1 MKARIDAIIQRDQA
15 EYLERLLPQTDPLL
29 REMEEYGGQHH
40 VPSADREVATF
51 VEITARAINAKRA
64 LEIGMAIG
72 YTTTHLARAVGED
85 GLVVTIDPS
94 DEMIHAA
101 EGYLTRAGL
110 RERVRIERG
119 KALDV
124 IPHLRETFD
133 LIFIDA
139 LKEEY
144 TDYLKLSLPR
154 LRSGGVVIVDN
165 LLWGGQVAGEIRA
178 PDQETSTNALR
189 EFNSY
194 FVNHPKLRAEV
205 LSVGDGL
212 GFAVKVAEE
221 GFHRGHGGPQG
232 QRSS

>member
-15 EYLERLLPQTDPLL
+15 EYLDQLIPQTDPLL
-29 REMEEYGGQHH
+29 REMEEYGGEHS
-40 VPSADREVATF
+40 VPSADREVALF

-72 YTTTHLARAVGED
+72 YTTTHLARAVGDD

-94 DEMIHAA
+94 DEMIKAA
-101 EGYLTRAGL
+101 EGYLTRAGV

-124 IPHLRETFD
+124 IPQLKDTFD
-133 LIFIDA
+133 LLFIDA

-144 TDYLKLSLPR
+144 ADYLKLSLPR
-154 LRSGGVVIVDN
+154 LRKGGVVIVDN
-165 LLWGGQVAGEIRA
+165 LLWGGQVAGEIRS
-178 PDQETSTNALR
+178 PDQESSTNALR
-189 EFNSY
+189 EFNKY

-205 LSVGDGL
+205 LAVGDGL
-212 GFAVKVAEE
+212 GYAVKL
-221 GFHRGHGGPQG
+221 
-232 QRSS
+232 

>member
-1 MKARIDAIIQRDQA
+1 MKARIDAIIQRNQA
-15 EYLERLLPQTDPLL
+15 EYLDQLIPQTDPLL
-29 REMEEYGGQHH
+29 REMEEYGSEHG
-40 VPSADREVATF
+40 VPSADREVALF
-51 VEITARAINAKRA
+51 VETTAIAIEAKRC

-94 DEMIHAA
+94 DEMIEAS

-119 KALDV
+119 KALEVMPLLQD
-124 IPHLRETFD
+124 TFD

-139 LKEEY
+139 VKEEY
-144 TDYLKLSLPR
+144 ADYLKLSLPR
-154 LRSGGVVIVDN
+154 LRRGGVVIVDN

-178 PDQETSTNALR
+178 LDQESSTNALR
-189 EFNSY
+189 EFNKY
-194 FVNHPKLRAEV
+194 FVNHPKLRAQI

-212 GFAVKVAEE
+212 GYGVKIVED
-221 GFHRGHGGPQG
+221 GQHRGHSGTQKKV
-232 QRSS
+232 